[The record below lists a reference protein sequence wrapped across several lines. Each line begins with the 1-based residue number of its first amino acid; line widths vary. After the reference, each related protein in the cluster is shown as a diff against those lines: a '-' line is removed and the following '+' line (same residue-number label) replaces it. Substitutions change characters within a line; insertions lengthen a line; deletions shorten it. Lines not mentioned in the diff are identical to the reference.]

1 MAHALA
7 RWARSAEE
15 REEKLRKMRGT
26 LYVLGD
32 GHKTKK
38 CLNSWKEL
46 VGRNHRAMLSVA
58 RMLGGQKRKA
68 WERWH
73 AFRLQNSRAYS
84 RMLSAFSSALR
95 KVTRARARALTLTL
109 TLTLT
114 LPLTL
119 TLTRTRT
126 RTLTLTLTL
135 T

>member
-1 MAHALA
+1 
-7 RWARSAEE
+7 
-15 REEKLRKMRGT
+15 
-26 LYVLGD
+26 
-32 GHKTKK
+32 
-38 CLNSWKEL
+38 
-46 VGRNHRAMLSVA
+46 MLSVA

-95 KVTRARARALTLTL
+95 KVTRARALTLT
-109 TLTLT
+109 
-114 LPLTL
+114 LTL

-126 RTLTLTLTL
+126 RTRTRTLTLYL

>member
-68 WERWH
+68 WELEGYLLLDQDTRGP
-73 AFRLQNSRAYS
+73 F
-84 RMLSAFSSALR
+84 
-95 KVTRARARALTLTL
+95 KRARRDC
-109 TLTLT
+109 
-114 LPLTL
+114 PYPQ
-119 TLTRTRT
+119 RDHVSYCK
-126 RTLTLTLTL
+126 
-135 T
+135 

>member
-1 MAHALA
+1 
-7 RWARSAEE
+7 
-15 REEKLRKMRGT
+15 
-26 LYVLGD
+26 
-32 GHKTKK
+32 
-38 CLNSWKEL
+38 
-46 VGRNHRAMLSVA
+46 MLSVA

-109 TLTLT
+109 TLTL
-114 LPLTL
+114 PLTL
-119 TLTRTRT
+119 TLTRT

-135 T
+135 TLT